1 MTNEENK
8 STLVEIGAGPDNGI
22 DLVTGALA
30 LAGFD
35 RPRVT
40 FDYYTEHLSDLS
52 DAARAL
58 VQPSVSSAQS
68 CARVLQE
75 VIAKKNRYRG
85 DLLTY
90 DDLQNANLMRVIDRR
105 RGLPI
110 ALGILY
116 IHIGRTLG
124 WTMRGLAFP
133 GHFLVQL
140 DSDGE
145 RVIID
150 PFNGGQQRN
159 ASDLRELLKTMTG
172 SYREL
177 TLTDYA
183 PVSDRDILL
192 RLQNNIKFRHMQMH
206 DANGALHTINTML
219 LFAPNVKLLWWE
231 SGALNLELGNL
242 QAAAKALDEYLI
254 REDDKGQKLQAAT
267 LIQKLRKQLN

>member
-242 QAAAKALDEYLI
+242 QAAEKALAEYLI
-254 REDDKGQKLQAAT
+254 REDDGDQKLQAAAI
-267 LIQKLRKQLN
+267 IQKLRRQLN

>member
-1 MTNEENK
+1 MTNEQNK

-22 DLVTGALA
+22 DIVAGALA

-35 RPRVT
+35 RPRVKL
-40 FDYYTEHLSDLS
+40 DYYTEHLSDLA

-58 VQPSVSSAQS
+58 GQLSDSSAQS
-68 CARVLQE
+68 CAEILQE
-75 VIAKKNRYRG
+75 VIAEENCYGG
-85 DLLTY
+85 DRLTY

-206 DANGALHTINTML
+206 DANGALRTINTML

-242 QAAAKALDEYLI
+242 QAAEKALAEYLI
-254 REDDKGQKLQAAT
+254 REDDGDQKLQAAA
-267 LIQKLRKQLN
+267 LIQKLRRQLN

>member
-58 VQPSVSSAQS
+58 VQPSDSSAQS

-242 QAAAKALDEYLI
+242 QAAEKALAEYLI
-254 REDDKGQKLQAAT
+254 REDDGDQKLQAAAI
-267 LIQKLRKQLN
+267 IQKLRRQLN

>member
-1 MTNEENK
+1 MTSERKK

-22 DLVTGALA
+22 DLVAGGLA
-30 LAGFD
+30 LAGLD
-35 RPRVT
+35 RPQVAL
-40 FDYYTEHLSDLS
+40 DYYTEHLSNLA
-52 DAARAL
+52 DATRAL
-58 VQPSVSSAQS
+58 VQPGDSSAQS
-68 CARVLQE
+68 CAGILQE
-75 VIAKKNRYRG
+75 VIAEKNRYGG
-85 DLLTY
+85 DRLTY

-116 IHIGRTLG
+116 IHIGRMMG
-124 WTMRGLAFP
+124 WNMRGLAFP
-133 GHFLVQL
+133 GHFLIQL

-150 PFNGGQQRN
+150 PFNGGQQRS
-159 ASDLRELLKTMTG
+159 ASDLRELIKTMTG
-172 SYREL
+172 SYKEL
-177 TLTDYA
+177 RPTDYA
-183 PVSDRDILL
+183 PVSDREILL
-192 RLQNNIKFRHMQMH
+192 RLQNNIKFRHMQMR
-206 DANGALHTINTML
+206 DANGALRTINTML
-219 LFAPNVKLLWWE
+219 LFAPDVKLLWWE

>member
-116 IHIGRTLG
+116 IHIGRTMG

-242 QAAAKALDEYLI
+242 QAAEKALAEYLI
-254 REDDKGQKLQAAT
+254 REDDGDQKLQAAAI
-267 LIQKLRKQLN
+267 IQKLRRQLN

>member
-58 VQPSVSSAQS
+58 VQPSDSSAQS

-75 VIAKKNRYRG
+75 VIAKENRYRG

-242 QAAAKALDEYLI
+242 QAAEKALAEYLI
-254 REDDKGQKLQAAT
+254 REDDGDQKLQAAA
-267 LIQKLRKQLN
+267 LIQKLRRQLN

>member
-1 MTNEENK
+1 MTNEQNK

-58 VQPSVSSAQS
+58 VQPSDSSAQS

-75 VIAKKNRYRG
+75 VIAKENRYRG

-192 RLQNNIKFRHMQMH
+192 RLQNNIKFRHMQMR
-206 DANGALHTINTML
+206 DANGALRTINTML

-242 QAAAKALDEYLI
+242 QAAEKALDEYLI
-254 REDDKGQKLQAAT
+254 REDDEAQKLRAAA
-267 LIQKLRKQLN
+267 LIQKLRKQFN